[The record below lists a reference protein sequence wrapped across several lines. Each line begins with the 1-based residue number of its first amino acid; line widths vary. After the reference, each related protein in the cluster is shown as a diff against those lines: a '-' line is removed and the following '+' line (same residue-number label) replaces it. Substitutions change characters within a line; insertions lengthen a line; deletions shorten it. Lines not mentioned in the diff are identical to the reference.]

1 MAGVQEGTWTSKV
14 LVRDKTEN
22 KSFILNVD
30 AKAQWQKKLRLDIT
44 SPISGH
50 VASLYMND
58 KQVKYLLVPQK
69 KFYVGMASDQI
80 LRPVLMVPLNPSWL
94 YNIFFDRAIEGKD
107 WTCTQDKQGRVEQC
121 KNLAQ
126 KITITWKDRAG
137 ERKTVLLDHSLG
149 SLQMNFVTFAAKV
162 SDPDKAFQLDAPKNF
177 ERLKVQ

>member
-30 AKAQWQKKLRLDIT
+30 AKAQWQKKLRLDIM
-44 SPISGH
+44 SPITGH
-50 VASLYMND
+50 VASLYMNER
-58 KQVKYLLVPQK
+58 QVKYLLVPQK
-69 KFYVGMASDQI
+69 KFYVGTASDQI
-80 LRPVLMVPLNPSWL
+80 LRPVLMVPLNPNWL
-94 YNIFFDRAIEGKD
+94 YNIFFDRPIEEKN
-107 WTCTQDKQGRVEQC
+107 WSCTQDQQGRVEQC

-126 KITITWKDRAG
+126 KMTITWKDRAG

-162 SDPDKAFQLDAPKNF
+162 SDPEKAFQLEAPKNF
-177 ERLKVQ
+177 EKLKVQ